1 MVTLENLCE
10 ILKTTGLPVAY
21 LVFKTPQK
29 PPYICYF
36 VTNSNNKSADN
47 VVWQKINHVQIELYT
62 ARKDREAE
70 QKLEDAL
77 TSEGI
82 FFESAETYIDSEKI
96 YQKIYETEV

>member
-1 MVTLENLCE
+1 MKSLEELNE
-10 ILKTTGLPVAY
+10 ILKTTGYPVAY
-21 LVFKTPQK
+21 RFFETPQK

-47 VVWQKINHVQIELYT
+47 VVWQKINHIQIELYT
-62 ARKDREAE
+62 AKKDREAE

-77 TSEGI
+77 TSAGI